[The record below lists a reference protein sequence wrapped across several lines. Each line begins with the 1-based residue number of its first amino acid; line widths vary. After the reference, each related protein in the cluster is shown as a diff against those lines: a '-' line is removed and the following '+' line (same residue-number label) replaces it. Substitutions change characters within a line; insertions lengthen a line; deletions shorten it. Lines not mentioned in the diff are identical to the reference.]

1 MLTDYK
7 QILFLADTASLSTK
21 KKEDALQ
28 ILVLSNG
35 TYEWA
40 PTGTADGISIFAAS
54 GSGFWVRKITDT
66 LATAGGQTE
75 VFAWAFDSAT
85 TATDPTAGKFKL
97 NNTVSFPAM
106 NAVYIDDVTY
116 DIAMDVSAM
125 FAKVKGTWL
134 LHIQQSNDATRFV
147 QFDITGDL
155 IDNGGWWTI
164 PVAWNG
170 QNGTGGIV
178 NGQKCTFVFV
188 NQNNS
193 TTGGGGQSQIQ
204 FKDEGTNIGA
214 LGAITSIDFVGS
226 GATASVAG
234 TALTVTIPGGGGG
247 GGGGTESKGVVIDG
261 MGAAIIASNTSYGYT
276 VVPYAATITGWDVQ
290 ADVSGSV
297 VFDVEISG
305 TSIIGAGNK
314 PTLSSQITNSAATS
328 GWTDI
333 TLAANDKLE
342 FIAVSAA
349 TVTRVT
355 LTLFLTRI

>member
-21 KKEDALQ
+21 RKDDAKQ

-40 PTGTADGISIFAAS
+40 ATGTADGISTFAAL
-54 GSGFWVRKITDT
+54 GSGYWVRKVTDT

-75 VFAWAFDSAT
+75 VFAWAYDSVT
-85 TATDPTAGKFKL
+85 TASDPGVGKFRLK
-97 NNTVSFPAM
+97 SAASIPAID
-106 NAVYIDDVTY
+106 AIYIDDVTY

-125 FAKVKGTWL
+125 FAKVKGDWL
-134 LHIQQSNDATRFV
+134 LHVQQSNDATKFV
-147 QFDITGDL
+147 QFNITGDPV
-155 IDNGGWWTI
+155 DNTGWWTI
-164 PVAWNG
+164 PISYI
-170 QNGTGGIV
+170 QHSGGIV

-193 TTGGGGQSQIQ
+193 ATGGGGQSQIQ

-214 LGAITSIDFVGS
+214 LGAITGIDFVGS
-226 GATASVAG
+226 GVTASVAG
-234 TALTVTIPGGGGG
+234 TNLTVTIPGGGGG

-261 MGAAIIASNTSYGYT
+261 MGATIIASNTSYGYT
-276 VVPYAATITGWDVQ
+276 IVPYAATITGWDVQ
-290 ADVSGSV
+290 ADISGSI
-297 VFDVEISG
+297 VFDVKISG

-314 PTLSSQITNSAATS
+314 PTLTSQITNAAAVS

-349 TVTRVT
+349 TVTMVT